1 MSRVSTLTNSRDSMS
16 VKFMEFTRTVSRV
29 KGRIAVFFEGEDE
42 KYFSV
47 RINSIRPD
55 LKWVGIN
62 CGGKKNVLTM
72 RDKIRNHKDYSESIC
87 MFFVDSDFDDNSKI
101 SCLED
106 VYITPSYSIE
116 NFYISDSAFE
126 RILAAEFSLTD
137 VCEEELCF
145 HNALEKFKSCK
156 KSYISAISD
165 FNYLVYSLK
174 TMESLAQSGSK
185 LHLDQI
191 KFEDLVTVDLEFTS
205 KLYDESK
212 PYSIIPTLEKTLTVD
227 LDDSKKKFEGVSH
240 ELYFRGKQ
248 HLEFFRIYLSN
259 LKIDRCKRNDRV
271 IFSKRGNV
279 KLQLTKANILSEL
292 SQYAD
297 TPSCLRKFLNSEEFN
312 KLAA

>member
-1 MSRVSTLTNSRDSMS
+1 MSRVSILSNSRDSMS
-16 VKFMEFTRTVSRV
+16 VKFMEFTRVVSRV
-29 KGRIAVFFEGEDE
+29 KGRLAVFFEGEDE

-47 RINSIRPD
+47 RINNIRPD

-72 RDKIRNHKDYSESIC
+72 REKIRSHKDYSESIC
-87 MFFVDSDFDDNSKI
+87 MFFVDSDFDDNTNI
-101 SCLED
+101 SSFDD

-116 NFYISDSAFE
+116 NFYISDSAFK

-137 VCEEELCF
+137 VCEEERCF
-145 HNALEKFKSCK
+145 HNALEKFRDCKS
-156 KSYISAISD
+156 SYISAISD

-174 TMESLAQSGSK
+174 NMDSLEKSGTK
-185 LHLDQI
+185 LHLDKI
-191 KFEDLVTVDLEFTS
+191 KFDDLVTVDLNSTY

-212 PYSIIPTLEKTLTVD
+212 PYSIIPTLDKNLTVD
-227 LDDSKKKFEGVSH
+227 LDNSKKKFDEVSH

-248 HLEFFRIYLSN
+248 HLEFFRVYLSN
-259 LKIDRCKRNDRV
+259 LKIDRCKKKDRV

-279 KLQLTKANILSEL
+279 KLQLTKANVLSEL

-297 TPSCLRKFLNSEEFN
+297 TPSCLRTFLKSEEFK